1 MLKEAL
7 SEVPVRRRPQV
18 LSLEELIKTIP
29 QHRASPVRPAP
40 TSLAYV
46 IYTSGSTGVPKGA
59 MIEQRGL
66 LNHLHTQILDLELSA
81 SDVIAQTAPQS
92 FDISVW
98 QFLAAL
104 MVGARVHICA
114 DDVVR
119 DPALLMHE
127 IAREGVT
134 VLQIVP
140 ALLREILQRAANEP
154 AFCALSRLHSLISTG
169 ESLTPDLCRDWFR
182 HFPNV
187 PLINAYGPA
196 ECSDD
201 VATHRFTAPPAAL
214 VTVPIGRPIANT
226 RLYVLDAYLQPVPIG
241 VAGELC
247 VGGVAVGRGY
257 LNDPEHTRRSFL
269 RDPFSNRRGER
280 LYRTGDLARW
290 RTDGTLECLGRVDHQ
305 VKIRGHR
312 IELEEIEHVLME
324 HPEVHS
330 AIILARDDQDGEA
343 RLVAY
348 VVATGGWEP
357 EVSALRDFLKT
368 RLPKYMIPSGFIFL
382 DRIPLTVHG
391 KVDRSALV
399 AIPHGFTVAGREFV
413 PPRDS
418 TEEILTNIWIGL
430 LKVEA
435 IGVLDNFFDLGG
447 HSLLAGQVMARIA
460 SAFGVLLPI
469 RVLFEARTV
478 EGLARAVD
486 KARELQSGEPR
497 LEISHVK
504 GDGPQPVSTVQEH
517 VLRIE
522 RMVPGLP
529 QFNLPFAYRLRGP
542 LNVGALERSLA
553 EVVRRHELVA
563 HGVCLDGRAA
573 HGHRCA
579 SRRNRF
585 ILRYRRSCSRHRCRK
600 RACQGPAAQKGR
612 AARGAG
618 SLDTLRHDECAVVPD
633 APPSARPR
641 RSCFA
646 SYPAPYHRR
655 RLVHWG
661 LL

>member
-1 MLKEAL
+1 
-7 SEVPVRRRPQV
+7 
-18 LSLEELIKTIP
+18 
-29 QHRASPVRPAP
+29 
-40 TSLAYV
+40 
-46 IYTSGSTGVPKGA
+46 
-59 MIEQRGL
+59 
-66 LNHLHTQILDLELSA
+66 
-81 SDVIAQTAPQS
+81 
-92 FDISVW
+92 
-98 QFLAAL
+98 

-140 ALLREILQRAANEP
+140 ALLREILERTPNEP
-154 AFCALSRLHSLISTG
+154 AFCALSRLRSLISTG

-214 VTVPIGRPIANT
+214 ATVPIGRPIANT
-226 RLYVLDAYLQPVPIG
+226 RLYVLDAHLQPVPIG

-269 RDPFSNRRGER
+269 RDPFSNRRGQR

-290 RTDGTLECLGRVDHQ
+290 RADGTLECLGRVDHQ

-324 HPEVHS
+324 HPEVQS

-348 VVATGGWEP
+348 VVATAGREP
-357 EVSALRDFLKT
+357 EVNALRDFLKT
-368 RLPKYMIPSGFIFL
+368 RLPNYMIPSGFIFL

-399 AIPHGFTVAGREFV
+399 AIPHGFTVAGSEFV
-413 PPRDS
+413 PPRNS

-460 SAFGVLLPI
+460 SAFGVF
-469 RVLFEARTV
+469 VAN
-478 EGLARAVD
+478 
-486 KARELQSGEPR
+486 SG
-497 LEISHVK
+497 
-504 GDGPQPVSTVQEH
+504 
-517 VLRIE
+517 
-522 RMVPGLP
+522 
-529 QFNLPFAYRLRGP
+529 ALRG
-542 LNVGALERSLA
+542 
-553 EVVRRHELVA
+553 A
-563 HGVCLDGRAA
+563 HG
-573 HGHRCA
+573 
-579 SRRNRF
+579 
-585 ILRYRRSCSRHRCRK
+585 
-600 RACQGPAAQKGR
+600 
-612 AARGAG
+612 RGAG
-618 SLDTLRHDECAVVPD
+618 PGGRQGTRDAV
-633 APPSARPR
+633 R
-641 RSCFA
+641 RA
-646 SYPAPYHRR
+646 AA
-655 RLVHWG
+655 
-661 LL
+661 